1 MGADY
6 SCYVKSIETHAHV
19 LIIFAIGRV
28 IVQYVCSTMDMIKS
42 NIFIIWS
49 NYYNNEITT
58 HRHGQS
64 EVNGLGNQILLQ
76 IENMHMYYAG
86 AAEIPT

>member
-1 MGADY
+1 MEA
-6 SCYVKSIETHAHV
+6 VKGQKHYISVHTLALKLNIRFIPQRQFC
-19 LIIFAIGRV
+19 LPKYI
-28 IVQYVCSTMDMIKS
+28 CSTMDMIKS

-49 NYYNNEITT
+49 SYNNEITT

-76 IENMHMYYAG
+76 IENMHIM
-86 AAEIPT
+86 

>member
-1 MGADY
+1 
-6 SCYVKSIETHAHV
+6 
-19 LIIFAIGRV
+19 
-28 IVQYVCSTMDMIKS
+28 MDMIKS